1 MRKSKLESYE
11 AILESLVKE
20 PSNLDLIS
28 YETGIDCSI
37 LSKHLEF
44 LAANGLVEERISENG
59 SVHAITER
67 GVAVLKALN
76 FEKYL
81 QKLTSTIKAMD
92 EAYEIIPAMWKKKDK
107 AP

>member
-20 PSNLDLIS
+20 PLNIDAIS
-28 YETGIDCSI
+28 FETGIDCSI
-37 LSKHLEF
+37 LSKRLEF
-44 LAANGLVEERISENG
+44 LAANGLVEERVSENS

-92 EAYEIIPAMWKKKDK
+92 EAYEIIPVISKKRDES
-107 AP
+107 P

>member
-20 PSNLDLIS
+20 PLNIDVIS
-28 YETGIDCSI
+28 FETGIECST
-37 LSKHLEF
+37 LSRNLEF
-44 LAANGLVEERISENG
+44 LTANGLVEERAYESN

-81 QKLTSTIKAMD
+81 QKLTNTIKAMD
-92 EAYEIIPAMWKKKDK
+92 EAYDIIPAMSKKRNEN
-107 AP
+107 P